1 MSKSSK
7 NTAPKTLLL
16 LNDAIAAEYKWR
28 IIELSNF
35 KSTVLELN
43 PERQKS
49 LIRAGVALLYAHWE
63 GFVKKVADL
72 YYEFVGYQRCTL
84 AELNDCFVS
93 IALKQEMEL
102 LQNTKKLSIQNEVLK
117 IFFEKQNTVP
127 HFAAASPIR
136 TANLKY
142 DIFEDVCIL
151 IGIDIE
157 NFKNKYRR
165 SGKNRDIQKTI
176 DKDLVEKRNYIAHG
190 DYLPIGIKE
199 YTELYD
205 FVVNG
210 MLYHF
215 KEEVLESAINEA
227 YKRKHRKPKNE

>member
-1 MSKSSK
+1 
-7 NTAPKTLLL
+7 
-16 LNDAIAAEYKWR
+16 
-28 IIELSNF
+28 
-35 KSTVLELN
+35 
-43 PERQKS
+43 
-49 LIRAGVALLYAHWE
+49 
-63 GFVKKVADL
+63 
-72 YYEFVGYQRCTL
+72 
-84 AELNDCFVS
+84 
-93 IALKQEMEL
+93 MEL

-227 YKRKHRKPKNE
+227 YNSRFDESF